1 MQRRKDEGSFLTKYI
16 RSFKHSVDG
25 IVYSIE
31 EEINIVL
38 IMILSIIA
46 LVVGFLLNIS
56 TVELCLI
63 VISMGALMASE
74 LINCAIE
81 ATIDLITL
89 DINPLAKIAKD
100 CASSASLILVF
111 AAFFVNGII
120 FIPKIIDLL

>member
-100 CASSASLILVF
+100 CGSAASFVMSLVAIAICMFVF
-111 AAFFVNGII
+111 GPYFAQLF
-120 FIPKIIDLL
+120 